1 MEQLAIVARLKEG
14 AEPRASALLAGGPPF
29 DPQEHGLKKHT
40 VFLSADEVVFV
51 FEGPEVEWEIDTL
64 VTAPFQWKVTAAFD
78 SWRDLI
84 DGPPRIARVAYSW
97 EPAQPAV
104 AV

>member
-14 AEPRASALLAGGPPF
+14 AEPKAAALLANGAPF
-29 DPQEHGLKKHT
+29 DPEEHGFERHT

-51 FEGPEVEWEIDTL
+51 FEGREIEWSIDDL
-64 VTAPFQWKVTAAFD
+64 VTEPFQWAVSAALE

-84 DGPPRIARVAYSW
+84 DGPPRIARPQFTW
-97 EPAQPAV
+97 ERPPALSA
-104 AV
+104 